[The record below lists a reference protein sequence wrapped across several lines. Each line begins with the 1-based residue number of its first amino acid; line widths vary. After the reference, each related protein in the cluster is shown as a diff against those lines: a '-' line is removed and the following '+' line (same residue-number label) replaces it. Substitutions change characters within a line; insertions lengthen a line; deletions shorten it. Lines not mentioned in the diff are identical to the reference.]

1 MFGGILPFFTR
12 DLKAMATV
20 GRENKERIELNMA
33 SNMIQSLRTE
43 IKRSWRMWQN
53 NNKKS
58 KKEVILWDQEIYSER
73 NFVI

>member
-43 IKRSWRMWQN
+43 IKRSWRMW
-53 NNKKS
+53 
-58 KKEVILWDQEIYSER
+58 
-73 NFVI
+73 